1 MHTVMSC
8 MCCMCCMLLDF
19 FFFFFDV
26 VSMLFLIKQSVNGSK
41 ITSNPSINIA

>member
-8 MCCMCCMLLDF
+8 MCCSMLLDWF